1 MLGKLGEDAAHRYLL
16 EKGHAI
22 LERNWR
28 VGRSELDFIILDGE
42 EIVVVEV
49 KTRARPV
56 DRPGEL
62 LSPAKCKRLRAAG
75 AAYLAFHR
83 VRREIRFDLMLVSGR
98 EMKIEYFR
106 DAVKLF

>member
-16 EKGHAI
+16 EKGYTI

-28 VGRSELDFIILDGE
+28 VGRSEVDFIILDGE
-42 EIVVVEV
+42 ELVVVEV
-49 KTRARPV
+49 KTRASPV
-56 DRPGEL
+56 DYPDEL
-62 LSPAKCKRLRAAG
+62 LSPAKCRNLRAAG

-83 VRREIRFDLMLVSGR
+83 IKREIRFDLLLVSGR